1 MTAPDYISPVVGYR
15 VWQWGAT
22 GLKSLNGIEWHP
34 GEAFT
39 AECKTQGCHETPQA
53 NCTCGIYASKSF
65 DHLRRLGYTEQ
76 RITGEVWLWGTVV
89 EHEDGWRA
97 KFAYPKNFVV
107 PIAMVPLGIRNAE
120 LWLAALAAYR
130 CDIFVLAETG
140 TVPLWRSGVDASG
153 LDVLVRRCSAWYARR
168 AEQRRIKRGDRVAVI
183 GHGIAVVEQA
193 DSHQVHAVLGNR
205 NVLSIKRTEVV
216 WDEHN
221 MRWETAVGAGIRLCA
236 GRKRTGEPI
245 GGRCGKP
252 GKRREG
258 DCIRTVC
265 GDHAGLYGGDARLVS
280 R

>member
-22 GLKSLNGIEWHP
+22 GLKSLNGIAWHP

-65 DHLRRLGYTEQ
+65 DHLRRIGYTQ
-76 RITGEVWLWGTVV
+76 DRIHGEVCLWGTVV
-89 EHEDGWRA
+89 EHEGGWRA
-97 KFAYPKNFVV
+97 QFAYPKNLVV
-107 PIAMVPLGIRNAE
+107 PLPMVPFGMGSVE
-120 LWLAALAAYR
+120 SWLATLAAYG
-130 CDIFVLAETG
+130 CDIYVLDENG
-140 TVPLWRSGVDASG
+140 KVPLWHKDSGVDAG
-153 LDVLVRRCSAWYARR
+153 GFDLLVRRCSAWYARR

-193 DSHQVHAVLGNR
+193 DSNRVHAVLGSR
-205 NVLSIKRTEVV
+205 NVLSIERMEVV

-221 MRWETAVGAGIRLCA
+221 MRWETAVGAGIRQAGEAA
-236 GRKRTGEPI
+236 GR
-245 GGRCGKP
+245 
-252 GKRREG
+252 
-258 DCIRTVC
+258 
-265 GDHAGLYGGDARLVS
+265 RLHSNGV